1 MNTARFGTVLRGA
14 AIVIALAGAIDPA
27 LTSNRIGK
35 PSVAVVAADPT
46 DSALAERVAGSL
58 TKRFSVSRAAS
69 SAVDASVIVGDR
81 LPNDVQDF
89 PARVPVLAVN
99 SERSGRALLEAV
111 TAPISAQSA
120 SRVPIDAS
128 IYATNARGRTLDVTL
143 RAGPLV
149 VDRLSRVIANDDEK
163 IVAELGFVPPTVGA
177 APLRVSATVR
187 GSRDTASA
195 DVAVDVRD
203 QRWSLLFFDP
213 RPSWMSTFVRRAIER
228 DPRFVV
234 ASRVVTSRGV
244 STDAGRPPARL
255 DDLAPLKLF
264 DAVIVGSPEALTDR
278 DVAGLEALMRRRGG
292 SVVLLLDHR
301 ATGPIDRLTGVDS
314 WRADSGARP
323 VSVVATGDTASL
335 RVTELAFPR
344 RMPTG
349 ASPLALT
356 AGARV
361 DSLNGRAAIWRLSVG
376 SGRLIVS
383 GALNSWQY
391 RDPAVSSFDRF
402 WRTTIA
408 DAASASP
415 SPIDVRV
422 AHPVARPGERTN
434 VRIFIRDAALSSTT
448 SSRASVG
455 VVLRSTSGET
465 IAPFRVWPSGAPG
478 ELEGEVSAP
487 DTAGVYR
494 IVVSS
499 DGAHGDAPIVVAL
512 GAQRPTPDD
521 RDLIA
526 AWVASRGGR
535 AVSSSHIDELPSA
548 LIAAIHPI
556 ARAET
561 WHPMRSA
568 WWIVPFALLLSAEW
582 WMRRRR
588 GLA

>member
-1 MNTARFGTVLRGA
+1 M
-14 AIVIALAGAIDPA
+14 DPA

-35 PSVAVVAADPT
+35 RSVAVVAADPS
-46 DSALAERVAGSL
+46 DSVLADRVASSL
-58 TKRFSVSRAAS
+58 AKRFTVSRAAS

-81 LPNDVQDF
+81 LPHDVQDF
-89 PARVPVLAVN
+89 AARVPVLAVN
-99 SERSGRALLEAV
+99 SERNGRAVLEA
-111 TAPISAQSA
+111 ISAPTTAQA
-120 SRVPIDAS
+120 GSRVPIDAS
-128 IYATNARGRTLDVTL
+128 IHATGARGRTLDVTL

-149 VDRLSRVIANDDEK
+149 VDRISRVIAKDDEK
-163 IVAELGFVPPTVGA
+163 IVMELGFVPPTIGA
-177 APLRVSATVR
+177 ASLRVSAAVR
-187 GSRDTASA
+187 GSRDTAFT

-203 QRWSLLFFDP
+203 QRWSVLFFDP
-213 RPSWMSTFVRRAIER
+213 RPSWMSTFVRRAVER

-264 DAVIVGSPEALTDR
+264 DAVVVGSPEALTDR
-278 DVAGLEALMRRRGG
+278 DVAGLEAFMRRRGG

-301 ATGPIDRLTGVDS
+301 ATGPFDHLTGVDS
-314 WRADSGARP
+314 WRADSGSRP
-323 VSVVATGDTASL
+323 VSVVASGDTARL
-335 RVTELAFPR
+335 RVTELALPR
-344 RMPTG
+344 HLPTG
-349 ASPLALT
+349 ASAVALT
-356 AGARV
+356 AGTRV

-383 GALNSWQY
+383 GALDSWQY
-391 RDPAVSSFDRF
+391 RDRAVSSFDRF

-408 DAASASP
+408 DAASESP
-415 SPIDVRV
+415 APIDVVV
-422 AHPVARPGERTN
+422 ASPVSRPGERTN
-434 VRIFIRDAALSSTT
+434 VRVSIRDVALSLAR
-448 SSRASVG
+448 SSRASVAA
-455 VVLRSTSGET
+455 VLQSTSGET
-465 IAPFRVWPSGAPG
+465 VAPIRLWPSGAPG

-487 DTAGVYR
+487 DSAGVYR
-494 IVVSS
+494 LVVTG
-499 DGAHGDAPIVVAL
+499 DGARGDAPIIVARD
-512 GAQRPTPDD
+512 ARHPTPDD
-521 RDLIA
+521 RDLVA

-535 AVSSSHIDELPSA
+535 ALSSSQIDELPSA